1 MKQRQG
7 DCMAGYTN
15 TTEEKKKKR
24 ERGIRPQSVWNSDG
38 NIKTNYRCI
47 CFKPDVDDVMSS
59 SAAR

>member
-1 MKQRQG
+1 
-7 DCMAGYTN
+7 MAGYTN